1 MTMTI
6 CLWDKLPDEI
16 QSKITMLAKDL
27 FWYSYGEKVK
37 NIQRSRSYIMCNL
50 CKHKK
55 DQKPY
60 WILYNVL
67 AELKH
72 CFEEVMFRAYPR
84 EAQCPKKIW
93 LVNGR
98 DPISIF
104 YGGIDKKVNLSPS
117 QLVEELIDLQTIY
130 DNCIR
135 GKVNTDYMNYHTFKL
150 EKHHYQKKIDR
161 QFKRI
166 NKIICV

>member
-16 QSKITMLAKDL
+16 QNVIMTLAKDL
-27 FWYSYGEKVK
+27 FWYNYGEKVK
-37 NIQRSRSYIMCNL
+37 NIQRSGGYILCNL

-60 WILYNVL
+60 MIIHNVL
-67 AELKH
+67 SELKH
-72 CFEEVMFRAYPR
+72 CFEEVMYKAYPK
-84 EAQCPKKIW
+84 EATKPGW
-93 LVNGR
+93 RVNGK

-104 YGGIDKKVNLSPS
+104 YGGIDNKVNLSPS
-117 QLVEELIDLQTIY
+117 QLVEELIDMMTTF

-135 GKVNTDYMNYHTFKL
+135 EQVNTDYWDFHKGKL
-150 EKHHYQKKIDR
+150 VKYHYQKKIDK
-161 QFKRI
+161 QFGKI

>member
-37 NIQRSRSYIMCNL
+37 NLYRSNMYIECNL

-60 WILYNVL
+60 YIINNVL
-67 AELKH
+67 IELKH
-72 CFEEVMFRAYPR
+72 CFEEVMFKAYPSQAPK
-84 EAQCPKKIW
+84 AQW
-93 LVNGR
+93 LVNGV
-98 DPISIF
+98 DPINIF
-104 YGGIDKKVNLSPS
+104 YGSPDIKVNLSPD

-130 DNCIR
+130 NNCIR
-135 GKVNTDYMNYHTFKL
+135 DKVNTDYWDFHKGKYIR
-150 EKHHYQKKIDR
+150 HHYQKKIDK
-161 QFKRI
+161 QFGKI